1 MEECGEHTPQGL
13 IFIESKCAVDMWWRP
28 LWTGGKTKL
37 CFCIWN
43 LMRSHFKA
51 QNADKSRAQ
60 DAFSER
66 KKVRKKI
73 MLIIENVKDAH
84 FFFFFISKLNIMSFF
99 F

>member
-51 QNADKSRAQ
+51 HKT
-60 DAFSER
+60 
-66 KKVRKKI
+66 
-73 MLIIENVKDAH
+73 LIK
-84 FFFFFISKLNIMSFF
+84 
-99 F
+99 